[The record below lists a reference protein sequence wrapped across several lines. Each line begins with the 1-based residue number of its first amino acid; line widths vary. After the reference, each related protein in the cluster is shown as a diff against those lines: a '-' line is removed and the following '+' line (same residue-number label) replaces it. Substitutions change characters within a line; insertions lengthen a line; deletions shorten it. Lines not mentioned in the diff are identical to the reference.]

1 MPRKSIPPRST
12 LSPEEREALKVRDRE
27 ARLRY
32 KARHP
37 ERLQQQWRAKHARR
51 HAKELLSG
59 KRYRARNK
67 DVILAKNKARYR
79 ANIEENRA
87 KDRARYAARHAEE
100 LLRHREYNAKYPDR
114 LLEAHRKWAKAH
126 PENIRAAGVR
136 RRASKRNVP
145 INDFTA
151 AQWCALCKAAAYL
164 CCYCGK
170 KFPSTQLQPDHLTPY
185 VKQGSNTLHNVLPC
199 CGSCNSRK
207 KDRAVLKPVQP
218 FLLLPED
225 AAD

>member
-12 LSPEEREALKVRDRE
+12 LSSEEREALKVRDRE

-37 ERLQQQWRAKHARR
+37 ERLQQQYRAKHARR
-51 HAKELLSG
+51 HEKELLAY
-59 KRYRARNK
+59 KLYRTRNK
-67 DVILAKNKARYR
+67 EVILAKNRARYR

-87 KDRARYAARHAEE
+87 KDRARYYARHAEE
-100 LLRHREYNAKYPDR
+100 LQRHREYNAKYPDR
-114 LLEAHRKWAKAH
+114 LLAAHRKWAKAH
-126 PENIRAAGVR
+126 PLKIRAGGSR
-136 RRASKRNVP
+136 RRAREANAP
-145 INDFTA
+145 INDFTDV
-151 AQWCALCKAAAYL
+151 QFLALCKAAGYL
-164 CCYCGK
+164 CCYCHK
-170 KFPSTQLQPDHLTPY
+170 KFPIEELTPDHLTPY

-218 FLLLPED
+218 FLLL
-225 AAD
+225 